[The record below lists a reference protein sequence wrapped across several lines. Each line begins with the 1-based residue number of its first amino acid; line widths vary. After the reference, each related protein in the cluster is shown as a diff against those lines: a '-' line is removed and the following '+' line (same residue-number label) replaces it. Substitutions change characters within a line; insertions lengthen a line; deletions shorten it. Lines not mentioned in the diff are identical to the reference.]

1 MLVAALVV
9 YLSALCGVTAGST
22 FGQEPLRAAPASDGL
37 GEGPS
42 GAGAFTRFEHP
53 LFPRHSVRVKES
65 RFCDGAVR
73 CVSPPRTQVYLSSR
87 GSNLTRPASRAYTG
101 YIDVE
106 TRHLFFYFFES
117 RRDPDADDVVFWIN
131 GGPGGS
137 SAIGLFMEHGERSSL
152 WRDLYVAYADRVSLG
167 PCRASGP
174 NSTER
179 FEHSWNEYANVLF
192 VDQPVGTGFSYA
204 DHGEYVVR
212 ARC

>member
-1 MLVAALVV
+1 M
-9 YLSALCGVTAGST
+9 
-22 FGQEPLRAAPASDGL
+22 
-37 GEGPS
+37 
-42 GAGAFTRFEHP
+42 
-53 LFPRHSVRVKES
+53 
-65 RFCDGAVR
+65 
-73 CVSPPRTQVYLSSR
+73 
-87 GSNLTRPASRAYTG
+87 G

-106 TRHLFFYFFES
+106 ARHLFFYFFES

-137 SAIGLFMEHGERSSL
+137 SAIGLFMELGESR